1 MISRLTIKLI
11 LASFLIISI
20 SCSSS
25 KTLSTDTSETESTEE
40 NSEETVEEIPSLEG
54 WHTWSSTDTEY
65 KGIDLDLAYEQYLNS
80 REPKKKVLVAIID
93 SGVDRFHEDLSDI
106 IWVNKDET
114 PLNGIDDDN
123 NGYVDDI
130 YGWNFIGGKDSSHV
144 ENDSYELTRIYFEMN
159 ERFEGLNPDSI
170 SESDKEDYEYY
181 LALRKDHESNKEELK
196 TIYDQL
202 NQIVLAANFA
212 QSILNIPS
220 IDAAQ
225 DMDLSLKDDDT
236 EAVKNAKQVL
246 QFFVGQAIT
255 DEVLEFEYNMIENQ
269 LNSLDP
275 ANDTRYIVG
284 DDYDDL
290 TVTNYGNNDVVGPF
304 ADHGT
309 HVAGIVGAIRNNDI
323 GMNGIADN
331 IEIMILRTVPNGD
344 ERDKDVAN
352 AIRYA
357 VQNGANVINM
367 SFGKSFSPQKEYV
380 DDAVRYADS
389 SGVLM
394 IHGAGNDG
402 YDVDV
407 KKNYP
412 NKYYADSTG
421 YAMNWIT
428 VGASTPAKELNIAA
442 DFSNY
447 GKNNVDVFAPGVS
460 IYSTVPNNEYEF
472 LNGTSMAA
480 PVVTGLAALIMS
492 YYPELTS
499 EQVKR
504 IIFDSA
510 EPLFDE
516 IQKPGS
522 QIEYVP
528 FSSLSASGGIVNALR
543 TVQLAEQM
551 TNQE

>member
-246 QFFVGQAIT
+246 QFFVGQGIT

-543 TVQLAEQM
+543 AVQLAEQM

>member
-40 NSEETVEEIPSLEG
+40 ISEETVEESPSLEG

-290 TVTNYGNNDVVGPF
+290 TVTNYVVGPF

-543 TVQLAEQM
+543 AVQLAEQM

>member
-40 NSEETVEEIPSLEG
+40 ISEETVEESPSLEG

-246 QFFVGQAIT
+246 QFFVGQGIT

-543 TVQLAEQM
+543 AVQLAEQM

>member
-170 SESDKEDYEYY
+170 SESDKDDYEYY

-246 QFFVGQAIT
+246 QFFVGQGIT

-504 IIFDSA
+504 VIFDSA

-543 TVQLAEQM
+543 AVQLAEQM

>member
-25 KTLSTDTSETESTEE
+25 ITLSTDTSETESTEE
-40 NSEETVEEIPSLEG
+40 ISEETVEESPSLEG

-246 QFFVGQAIT
+246 QFFVGQGIT

-543 TVQLAEQM
+543 AVQLAEQM